1 MAHVLIR
8 APHFPSR
15 FASVTRSS
23 QGLAP
28 AAAEQSAEAQAKV
41 LDTPPAM
48 RNAGPG
54 QDCGITDWDTFIDS
68 RLERGSDDLYADA
81 VTETERK
88 LLSRVLRHT
97 HGNQAQ
103 ASRILGITRASLRK
117 KLRILR
123 MNVHQLVAVAAN

>member
-1 MAHVLIR
+1 MAHVLSR

-15 FASVTRSS
+15 YASAARYS
-23 QGLAP
+23 GLAP
-28 AAAEQSAEAQAKV
+28 NAIEQSTETQSDSRDNHAAQGH
-41 LDTPPAM
+41 
-48 RNAGPG
+48 AGSA

-88 LLSRVLRHT
+88 LLTRVLRHT

-123 MNVHQLVAVAAN
+123 MNVHQLVAVTAN